1 MLLPAENANNYLVH
15 INYKMQLIVRAER
28 IDIFSDSFLEGEFSC
43 VIRSGSQKLF
53 ATPAVL
59 DSNQNIQCVRDEV
72 S

>member
-15 INYKMQLIVRAER
+15 INYKMQLGAER